1 MSEEPKNE
9 HALNGGEPHLL
20 TQMVDYLPGGII
32 SRSLLK
38 KPTGNITLFAFD
50 RGEGLSE
57 HTAPFDAILYM
68 LEGKAEIFVGDKR
81 AEGSEDDVILLPA
94 GVPHSVR
101 ALSPFKMMLILIRS

>member
-1 MSEEPKNE
+1 MTDPMNSE
-9 HALNGGEPHLL
+9 HVLQGGEPQLL
-20 TQMVDYLPGGII
+20 TQMVDYMPHGII

-50 RGEGLSE
+50 RGEGLNE
-57 HTAPFDAILYM
+57 HTAPFDALIYM
-68 LEGKAEIFVGDKR
+68 LEGKAEVFVGEKR
-81 AEGSEDDVILLPA
+81 SEGSEDDVILLPA